1 MNVKFSSTCLH
12 TQKSRTQH
20 ELKRETNMVPRSLVG
35 EARDLRTRLREN
47 QYGAGVSSKKYWS
60 SLFCFFF
67 IVFIFFL
74 SFLEGNIVTSFAID
88 RKVDVFV
95 EIRHKHED
103 EHHKA

>member
-1 MNVKFSSTCLH
+1 MNVKFCSTCLH
-12 TQKSRTQH
+12 TQKSRAQH
-20 ELKRETNMVPRSLVG
+20 ELNVKLTWLP
-35 EARDLRTRLREN
+35 DLLWAKPRLREN
-47 QYGAGVSSKKYWS
+47 QYGTGVSSKKYWS

-74 SFLEGNIVTSFAID
+74 SFLEGNIVTSLAID